1 VTRWKAAGLHF
12 LICLLVATSVIL
24 VMLAIWYPRPL
35 FEAMGGERLV
45 MILIGVDVIIGP
57 LITLIVFTPGKP
69 LHLIRFDLTVIGCLQ
84 LAALSFGVYVV
95 FEARP
100 VYVVFARDRFEVT
113 TANEIQP
120 AEQAKVTRPE
130 FAAPPLWGPKV
141 IGVEMP
147 RDPDEQLRIALS
159 GIAGADLKTFPQYF
173 VPYAEHAMQAAAR
186 ARPVAL
192 LRASHPESK
201 GDIEAAVA
209 ATGRK
214 EDELGYLPLRARL
227 KDMAVLV
234 DAKDGKV
241 MGIVQV
247 DPW

>member
-1 VTRWKAAGLHF
+1 MTRWKAAGLHL
-12 LICLLVATSVIL
+12 LICVLVAASVIL
-24 VMLAIWYPRPL
+24 LMLAVWYPRPF

-57 LITLIVFTPGKP
+57 LVTLIIFTPDKP
-69 LHLIRFDLTVIGCLQ
+69 RHLIRFDLTVIACLQ
-84 LAALSFGVYVV
+84 LAALAFGVYVV

-120 AEQAKVTRPE
+120 VERAKVTRPE
-130 FAAPPLWGPKV
+130 FASAPFAGPVV
-141 IGVEMP
+141 IGVENP
-147 RDPDEQLRIALS
+147 SDPDEQFRIMLS
-159 GIAGADLKTFPQYF
+159 AVAGADLKTFPQYY
-173 VPYAEHAMQAAAR
+173 VPYSEQAKLAAAR

-192 LRASHPESK
+192 LRINHPESGK
-201 GDIEAAVA
+201 EIAAAVA

-214 EDELGYLPLRARL
+214 EDELGYLPLRARI

-241 MGIVQV
+241 LGIVSV